1 MARYS
6 ERWSY
11 VESAWNPDDDI
22 CLHRVD
28 IARFEES
35 GHEQCR
41 RPCIQFFFIVA
52 MVVKVVD
59 TIDQCRSWTDQC
71 LSRSQLSM
79 DVEGVDLCR
88 SGPISII
95 QIGLDSDVL
104 LFDIITLGQDA
115 FSRGGL
121 KDLLESERVCKVIYD
136 GRADADAL
144 YHRHGV
150 TLRRAFD
157 LQVLHALRYSQTNDK
172 YVKGLQR
179 CLDDAG
185 VVPLLERQRAAQ
197 IKKAGK
203 QLFAPELGGRAEVWM
218 ERPLRQLLVEYA
230 ALDVKYLV
238 EIKRLW
244 SDTAASAVFRV
255 TAARL
260 QGAMLAPLPAK
271 GQHMSVRDFSLG
283 PAAQFLGKPA
293 VSAPRCFQCGGEGH
307 LSRNCPSRHTDD
319 EFDDFDVCDASD

>member
-28 IARFEES
+28 IARFAES

-136 GRADADAL
+136 GRL
-144 YHRHGV
+144 GWVTNRMGV
-150 TLRRAFD
+150 ASKNKKSTSFKRGTT
-157 LQVLHALRYSQTNDK
+157 Y
-172 YVKGLQR
+172 KGS
-179 CLDDAG
+179 
-185 VVPLLERQRAAQ
+185 PL
-197 IKKAGK
+197 G
-203 QLFAPELGGRAEVWM
+203 P
-218 ERPLRQLLVEYA
+218 
-230 ALDVKYLV
+230 
-238 EIKRLW
+238 
-244 SDTAASAVFRV
+244 S
-255 TAARL
+255 
-260 QGAMLAPLPAK
+260 K
-271 GQHMSVRDFSLG
+271 GQGQVDLFKQKLALSQHGTRLPFDFTS
-283 PAAQFLGKPA
+283 KP
-293 VSAPRCFQCGGEGH
+293 
-307 LSRNCPSRHTDD
+307 
-319 EFDDFDVCDASD
+319 